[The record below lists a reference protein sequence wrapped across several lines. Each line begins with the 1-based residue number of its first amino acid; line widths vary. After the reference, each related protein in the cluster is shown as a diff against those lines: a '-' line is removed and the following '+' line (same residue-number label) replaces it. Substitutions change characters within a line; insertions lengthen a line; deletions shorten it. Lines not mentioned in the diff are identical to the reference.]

1 MTKYILKNKNAYSL
15 LIGLKLSKEY
25 IKNNELSQSEEIL
38 NILKDITSE
47 ENLKNII
54 KFRILDLEIEQKEI
68 NKAKKTISEIKKK
81 GWENVFMDKQ
91 GDIYCLEN
99 KKKLATITWK
109 RSLKY
114 QIDNKSKE
122 IIKMKIQKLKK

>member
-1 MTKYILKNKNAYSL
+1 MLKNKNAYSL

-38 NILKDITSE
+38 NILKDITNE

>member
-1 MTKYILKNKNAYSL
+1 M
-15 LIGLKLSKEY
+15 GLKLSKEH
-25 IKNNELSQSEEIL
+25 INNNELVQSEKIL
-38 NILKDITSE
+38 NILKDMTNE

-68 NKAKKTISEIKKK
+68 KKAKKTISEIKEK
-81 GWENVFMDKQ
+81 GWENIFMDKQ

-99 KKKLATITWK
+99 KKKLAVITWK

-122 IIKMKIQKLKK
+122 IIKMKIQKLQK